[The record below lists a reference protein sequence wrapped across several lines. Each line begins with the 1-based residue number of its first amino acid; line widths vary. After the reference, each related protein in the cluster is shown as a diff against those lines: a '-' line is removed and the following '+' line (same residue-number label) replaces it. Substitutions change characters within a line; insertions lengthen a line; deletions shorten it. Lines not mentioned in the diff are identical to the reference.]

1 MPEKIAERRKLT
13 TIAAVIPTLGL
24 LWSFNHY
31 WLHVRWYARGSPIAA
46 VAVHGTRRG
55 WKTRILGASKEVSV
69 SLQSHY
75 EP

>member
-1 MPEKIAERRKLT
+1 MSEKIAERGKLT
-13 TIAAVIPTLGL
+13 TIAAVVPTLRL

-46 VAVHGTRRG
+46 VAIHGTRRG
-55 WKTRILGASKEVSV
+55 WKAWVLRASGEVSV
-69 SLQSHY
+69 GLQSHI